1 MQVTFTTGHLEIT
14 RRNFSRLP
22 RVGER
27 VVLSTSEDGDT
38 TAFRVLDV
46 EWDMTGE
53 EPTAMVVL
61 DPETVPAVVLVLQAA
76 DKWVHILERSYP
88 LIACKEASALVEA
101 VKLWRRVHDFYAM
114 KGLTGDAKPDDNP
127 SP

>member
-53 EPTAMVVL
+53 EPTAVMMNLCGLSFAMRPPLHGYATPPQYVL
-61 DPETVPAVVLVLQAA
+61 
-76 DKWVHILERSYP
+76 R
-88 LIACKEASALVEA
+88 
-101 VKLWRRVHDFYAM
+101 
-114 KGLTGDAKPDDNP
+114 
-127 SP
+127 